1 MRRTRAPFEM
11 RDLVEQALAALERST
26 GITGTI
32 AKKPPPSSEVHH
44 GDLLVQLGGNDIKH
58 TFLAECRA
66 TVDRIGTLAEMR
78 ARSEHTRFQCLLV
91 TGHLTSALADACRK
105 LALPF
110 IDTSGNAFVNAPGF
124 YIFTRGNPRNAPQAQ
139 TTARNAI
146 NATSLRLLFTLLC
159 DRDAR
164 NISYRAMS
172 EKAGISL
179 GAVSISIQRL
189 RHTGHILR
197 AAPGAIEIDTRRCF
211 DAWVSMYPGIL
222 RPKLHARRFTCRDTN
237 WYTNADVSEVNGCWS
252 GEVAADK
259 LLGIFKPARQT
270 VYLPPDSMEKGMEK
284 LIRRHRLV
292 PDPKGFIELLPAFWN
307 FSLDSRHP
315 DIAPAILV
323 YADLLS
329 SLDPRNIEIAR
340 KLYEAKIEHDLQA

>member
-1 MRRTRAPFEM
+1 MGRTRAPFEM
-11 RDLVEQALAALERST
+11 RDLVEQALAALERTT
-26 GITGTI
+26 GMKGAIE
-32 AKKPPPSSEVHH
+32 KSPPKPGDRH
-44 GDLLVQLGGNDIKH
+44 GCLLVRLEGNDIGH
-58 TFLAECRA
+58 IFLAECRA
-66 TVDRIGTLAEMR
+66 TVDRIGALAEIR
-78 ARSEHTRFQCLLV
+78 ARGEHPQYRSILV

-105 LALPF
+105 LDLPF

-124 YIFTRGNPRNAPQAQ
+124 YIFTRGNPRNSPHAQ

-164 NISYRAMS
+164 NTSYRTMA

-211 DAWVSMYPGIL
+211 DAWVNMYPGIL
-222 RPKLHARRFTCRDTN
+222 RPKLHARRFTCRDIN
-237 WYTNADVSEVNGCWS
+237 WYTNADVREVNACWS

-259 LLGIFKPARQT
+259 LLRILKPARQT
-270 VYLPPDSMEKGMEK
+270 IYLPPDSMEEGMEK